1 LIAIAAGPT
10 AIGAGFDTRAR
21 AWVAA
26 LIGVVAVTIDLLLCH
41 AGTTD
46 LLPRT
51 PPALAALGLL
61 FWLSRGRPRSL
72 GIQVHPA
79 QGWRYWVVPSAIAGG
94 GVLLVSLIYLLL
106 FPEEQGRLAEY
117 GQGIADYGVWA
128 RVVFSCVEAPLLEEA
143 VYRVILCAS
152 LVTVIGRVPTVLLSG
167 VVFASLHFVYGNPGP
182 DNAVAGFVLG
192 WAYLKSESV
201 TIPIIMH
208 GCGNVVV
215 IGVQLAAAALAG

>member
-1 LIAIAAGPT
+1 MTSPAG
-10 AIGAGFDTRAR
+10 IGFGFDSRGR
-21 AWVAA
+21 AWAAA

-41 AGTTD
+41 AGTAD

-72 GIQVHPA
+72 GIRVHPA

-94 GVLLVSLIYLLL
+94 GVLLASLIYFLL
-106 FPEEQGRLAEY
+106 FPGERSRLAEY
-117 GQGIADYGVWA
+117 GQVIADYGVWD
-128 RVVFSCVEAPLLEEA
+128 RVVFSCLETPLLEEA

-152 LVTVIGRVPTVLLSG
+152 LVTAIGRVPTVLVSG

-201 TIPIIMH
+201 TVPIIMH
-208 GCGNVVV
+208 GCGNLVA
-215 IGVQLAAAALAG
+215 IGVQLAAATLAA